1 MANMLPKNTINPKSQ
16 EAWQTSPRVKEA
28 QVIKTSDK
36 EKNLQEKKDSKNN
49 DDVRFLIVKQNSR
62 TTSFKY

>member
-1 MANMLPKNTINPKSQ
+1 MGAWKKRFEEKMDKMLPKNTINPKFQ

-36 EKNLQEKKDSKNN
+36 EKNL
-49 DDVRFLIVKQNSR
+49 
-62 TTSFKY
+62 